1 MRSITHSIT
10 SPKNLAS
17 PMNRSGINVY
27 LVDDHQVVLD
37 GLQLLLKGQ
46 PEIRVAGT
54 AHNGGELLE
63 QLKLMQEGKGRV
75 AAVDVILMDI
85 NMPVMDGLEA
95 TQRVKE
101 EYPEIKVLMLTMRD
115 EKRDFNLAMARG
127 ADGFLSKSKGKKEI
141 VDAIIRVSRGEF
153 VVFADFEK

>member
-1 MRSITHSIT
+1 
-10 SPKNLAS
+10 
-17 PMNRSGINVY
+17 MNRSEIRVY

-37 GLQLLLKGQ
+37 GLQLLLKGHPQ
-46 PEIRVAGT
+46 IRVAGT
-54 AHNGGELLE
+54 AHNGQELLE
-63 QLKLMQEGKGRV
+63 YLERERS
-75 AAVDVILMDI
+75 APPDVILMDI

-95 TQRVKE
+95 TQRVKAGH
-101 EYPEIKVLMLTMRD
+101 PGVRVLLLTMRD
-115 EKRDFNLAMARG
+115 DKRDLDLALSRG